1 MRGKKWCIIFKSF
14 RREERQDAKWGTAR
28 NIVHNIRA
36 RPFPPLPRGIVS
48 QGSLFRGIGSIWE
61 PRRCSWHLAGI
72 QLNIDPAPFSASKQL
87 CTLINAPALSA
98 QSNRIVLECAASAR
112 RGSSISRDIC
122 SSLRSN
128 RSILIKTGAS
138 ITRNREM
145 VVKWTMNEIWI
156 TWNKNCSTE
165 G

>member
-1 MRGKKWCIIFKSF
+1 MHRAVKNGASFSSHLVAKKG
-14 RREERQDAKWGTAR
+14 RRRKMGHRVEHRTRHKGR
-28 NIVHNIRA
+28 VPS
-36 RPFPPLPRGIVS
+36 RPFLGGIVS

-122 SSLRSN
+122 SSLRSS
-128 RSILIKTGAS
+128 RSILIKTRACDCEKPRNAS
-138 ITRNREM
+138 
-145 VVKWTMNEIWI
+145 
-156 TWNKNCSTE
+156 
-165 G
+165 